1 MVAQGEYMRG
11 EWQREEPREAGG
23 STSFTNF
30 QAVLEIQLVTSG
42 KTLRAVKQGSNMTTF
57 APIKWT
63 GVRVEMGATL
73 GTAIIIKL
81 EMGCGCMK
89 EQWADSRDVSES
101 KSIGFSIKLDVKA

>member
-23 STSFTNF
+23 STSFTNL

-63 GVRVEMGATL
+63 GVRVEMGGYPGHCYNYQVRDGLWLHERAV
-73 GTAIIIKL
+73 GRFQ
-81 EMGCGCMK
+81 GCF
-89 EQWADSRDVSES
+89 R
-101 KSIGFSIKLDVKA
+101 VKVNRI